1 MEFIKWHSNLTERI
15 RLALGWS
22 YYAMYWL
29 GFIKSC
35 VNLITSLIDELKY
48 LTIPTVEQ
56 CI

>member
-1 MEFIKWHSNLTERI
+1 
-15 RLALGWS
+15 
-22 YYAMYWL
+22 MYWL

-35 VNLITSLIDELKY
+35 VNLITSLVDELKY